1 MHVVP
6 ADAPIHL
13 EMKRLKLDV
22 EAYAVLQAFAAGKS
36 SSLYWGMPLRGLT
49 QVHWSRWTDGPM
61 GR

>member
-1 MHVVP
+1 
-6 ADAPIHL
+6 
-13 EMKRLKLDV
+13 LDV